1 VTIQYV
7 LGYVLSPFAWLCG
20 IDWASC
26 NHVGSLLGMKTV
38 LNEFIAYFEM
48 SSQLHANPSYMSPR
62 AALLSTYALCG
73 FANFASV
80 GIQIGGISTMAPTRR
95 SDLSRLG
102 LLAMVGGAIA
112 SCMGACVVG
121 VLW

>member
-1 VTIQYV
+1 MST
-7 LGYVLSPFAWLCG
+7 
-20 IDWASC
+20 
-26 NHVGSLLGMKTV
+26 SLKADPTYL
-38 LNEFIAYFEM
+38 
-48 SSQLHANPSYMSPR
+48 SPR

-80 GIQIGGISTMAPTRR
+80 GIQIGGISTLAPTRR